1 MKRLEAIGLNPKKS
15 SKLSEGLEKLLANYS
30 IFYQNLRGFHWNIEG
45 RKFFELHNKFEELYT
60 DVIDKI
66 DDVAERMRTLDAIPN
81 HKYSKYLELA
91 TIKESDILGV
101 DGQVECVLSG
111 LQTLIKE
118 QRVLME
124 LAQEANDEGTAA
136 MLSDNIREQEKLTW
150 MFSSF
155 LTN

>member
-1 MKRLEAIGLNPKKS
+1 MKRLEAIGLNPEKS
-15 SKLSEGLEKLLANYS
+15 KKLSEALGKLLANYS
-30 IFYQNLRGFHWNIEG
+30 IFYQNVRGFHWNIEG
-45 RKFFELHNKFEELYT
+45 RKFFELHMKFEELYN
-60 DVIDKI
+60 DIILKI

-81 HKYSKYLELA
+81 HQYSKYLELA
-91 TIKESDILGV
+91 TIKESDILDV

-111 LQTLIKE
+111 LQTLIKQ
-118 QRVLME
+118 QRILME

-155 LTN
+155 LND